1 MVSMKLVRH
10 SVSNWHHAK
19 LNRSETHWR
28 HPFNCRM
35 PKRRVH
41 QNGCRSRSFHIVGY
55 NFDVQL
61 LLGGFS
67 VRYKNH
73 LFKFNR
79 FVFIKIE
86 CVCSCSHD
94 NVYIIQLIPIAVER
108 ERERVNFFFVLMFF
122 GSQFLRTAKK
132 KKWTV
137 QNQISRAFFAK
148 TPPKT
153 QWKWAKCWP
162 TRVLGLTIFVWW
174 VNRHFHLFVHL
185 FHAHLFLF
193 ILCKYIAIHRNRN
206 EMNNDSTFSLS
217 LADA

>member
-1 MVSMKLVRH
+1 
-10 SVSNWHHAK
+10 
-19 LNRSETHWR
+19 
-28 HPFNCRM
+28 M

-108 ERERVNFFFVLMFF
+108 ERESEFFFRVDVFWF
-122 GSQFLRTAKK
+122 TVSSHRKK
-132 KKWTV
+132 KKMNRSKSNKPCVFCEDATENPV
-137 QNQISRAFFAK
+137 EMGEMLTYKSIRAHNFCLVSQ
-148 TPPKT
+148 P
-153 QWKWAKCWP
+153 
-162 TRVLGLTIFVWW
+162 
-174 VNRHFHLFVHL
+174 
-185 FHAHLFLF
+185 
-193 ILCKYIAIHRNRN
+193 
-206 EMNNDSTFSLS
+206 TFSFVCS
-217 LADA
+217 FVSCPSVFVYSMQIHCNSSESK